1 VTVSRLFSDPHRR
14 LQDRFDSRTL
24 ADTLELTIVQP
35 HLDEEAIAFIEARP
49 FFFLSTVNA
58 EGQPTVSHKG
68 GAAGFVRVPEPT
80 TLLFPSYDGNGM
92 YLSMG
97 NIATNP
103 NIGLLFIDF
112 ERPHRVRVHATAE
125 LLDDEVLVSLF
136 PGADLVVR
144 ATVSE
149 AFVNCPRYITTY
161 GESRPSRYLP
171 DTAGEAPMPA
181 WKRIDLLQGVLPE
194 RFQGRAEAEGGT
206 ISVEEYAERLAAGD
220 G

>member
-1 VTVSRLFSDPHRR
+1 VSRLFSDPHRR

-35 HLDEEAIAFIEARP
+35 QLDEEAIAFIEARP

-58 EGQPTVSHKG
+58 AGQPSVSHKG
-68 GAAGFVRVPEPT
+68 GAPGFVQVPDPS

-103 NIGLLFIDF
+103 SIGLLFIDF

-125 LLDDEVLVSLF
+125 LLDDDLLVSKF

-144 ATVSE
+144 ATVTE

-161 GESRPSRYLP
+161 GEARPSRYLP
-171 DTAGEAPMPA
+171 DAEGEAPMPA

-194 RFQGRAEAEGGT
+194 RFHGRAEAEGGT
-206 ISVEEYAERLAAGD
+206 ITVEEYAERLAAGD